1 MIFNGILHVLL
12 ILGYFLIASIDAAMV
27 FYRINVSIIHWKLIN
42 ALRIIVVLVYVV
54 SLQIA
59 WVLVLVK
66 LWILVHIVDS
76 LILNHL

>member
-42 ALRIIVVLVYVV
+42 ALRIIVVFVYVV

>member
-42 ALRIIVVLVYVV
+42 ALRIIVVFVYVV
-54 SLQIA
+54 SL
-59 WVLVLVK
+59 
-66 LWILVHIVDS
+66 
-76 LILNHL
+76 